1 MLIDVKNKDGLVDIY
16 SQLVELIGVE
26 NTEKIYNTL
35 KGQQIVFP
43 MRLYKSEFISKEVR
57 RRYNGRNLKE
67 LANEYGYTERYLRS
81 FIK

>member
-1 MLIDVKNKDGLVDIY
+1 MLIDVRNKDGLVDIY

-43 MRLYKSEFISKEVR
+43 MRLYKAEFISKEVK

>member
-1 MLIDVKNKDGLVDIY
+1 MLIDVRNKDGLADIY